1 MIVRSVAALV
11 LLASCAAVAQTD
23 RAYVRTHVPD
33 TDLCLSWTNRKY
45 VYNYHSAGSSQTPG
59 TAEFVAMDA
68 AFDTWR
74 ALAKTCSD
82 FEFVK
87 GPLVGVANIGY
98 DKNSDSNTNVLV
110 FRERACRD
118 VVEPGDPCLEAG
130 TCRNVY
136 QCWDETDTVIA
147 LTTSTFSYNT
157 GVIYDADIE
166 FNAAPQQTGERF
178 LFTTISS
185 PECEPGMESPL
196 CVATDVQNTL
206 THEIG
211 HVIGLD
217 HTTIPG
223 STMEATAPLGET
235 RKRILDTGTAGGF
248 CHIYPT
254 NQPTP
259 PCEDVD
265 QKVLAVNRGTPGL
278 ERVGCAAAGGDA
290 AVVAIAAAALVLMRR
305 RRAAHDR

>member
-1 MIVRSVAALV
+1 MVRALALAAGLCPALVAAQ
-11 LLASCAAVAQTD
+11 SPSEGFI
-23 RAYVRTHVPD
+23 RTHVPD
-33 TDLCLSWTNRKY
+33 KNLCLFWPQRTY
-45 VYNYHSAGSSQTPG
+45 VFNYHSQGSSQTPG

-74 ALAKTCSD
+74 ALSRTCSD
-82 FEFVK
+82 FRFEK
-87 GPLVGVANIGY
+87 GPYVGVAIIGY
-98 DKNSDSNTNVLV
+98 DKASSNNTNVLV

-118 VVEPGDPCLEAG
+118 VVAPGDPCLADG

-136 QCWDETDTVIA
+136 QCWDESDTTIA
-147 LTTSTFSYNT
+147 ITTSTFSFNT

-166 FNAAPQQTGERF
+166 FNAAPQANGERF

-185 PECEPGMESPL
+185 PPCDPDEQSPL

-217 HTTIPG
+217 HEEIPG

-235 RKRILDTGTAGGF
+235 SKRIIDTGTAAGF
-248 CHIYPT
+248 CQIYPAG
-254 NQPTP
+254 QPTP

-265 QKVLAVNRGTPGL
+265 EKVLAVNRGTPGL
-278 ERVGCAAAGGDA
+278 QAVGCDATGTRLVPWTLLFAAAFS
-290 AVVAIAAAALVLMRR
+290 LRR
-305 RRAAHDR
+305 RGPPPP